1 MVTVYALAFIP
12 GDNGRVLWDDLREG
26 YMLAHDYL
34 MLMSSTHFSNAANA
48 VFFIE
53 AKYLHL
59 LPNFASGIQHGME
72 VLLDSCQH
80 L

>member
-12 GDNGRVLWDDLREG
+12 GENGRVFRDDLREG
-26 YMLAHDYL
+26 YMLVHDYL
-34 MLMSSTHFSNAANA
+34 MLMSSTHFSNASNA

-59 LPNFASGIQHGME
+59 LPNIASSIQHGME